1 MSSNQDIN
9 VYRVLAPKGWSS
21 ARVNGYLKA
30 DPYQSRTSRNMIPL
44 THPRTG
50 KTLPLKEFVA
60 DMIGD
65 SRFAIEAEDALIFVS
80 RVQNSAIGTVF
91 ISVTTLPKDV
101 LKQKEKEGK
110 LPIIF

>member
-1 MSSNQDIN
+1 MTEDID
-9 VYRVLAPKGWSS
+9 VYRVLAPKGWTSNLVK
-21 ARVNGYLKA
+21 AYLHA
-30 DPYQSRTSRNMIPL
+30 DPYQTRVSRNLIPL

-50 KTLPLKEFVA
+50 KTLPLKEFVQ

-91 ISVTTLPKDV
+91 IAVATLPKKV
-101 LKQKEKEGK
+101 LKQKEKDGDE
-110 LPIIF
+110 LIIY